1 MIRYMYILFIL
12 NTSYIYDDDVIYIY
26 DDIIY
31 IYTLYIHIFVCVFV
45 WIIYFPITHATK
57 MCTSK
62 WSTLYPSSFN
72 LRPGKS
78 SIPL

>member
-1 MIRYMYILFIL
+1 MMILY
-12 NTSYIYDDDVIYIY
+12 
-26 DDIIY
+26 IY